1 MAEWAQ
7 ALVLFTILLA
17 SSVVGL
23 FLRRVLRDRL
33 SNREVM
39 EVIQLVVTMLVTFA
53 ALVLG
58 LVTTSAKASF
68 DAIDN
73 DIRGYA
79 SQIIQFDRLLRE
91 YGPEAEPAR
100 EMMRRYTAAAIAT
113 TWTEE
118 PPPPGYDPTL
128 KVLPTTSSKSLE
140 TPSLGDLLNRVE
152 QKVRALQP
160 RDDTHRQLAEDL
172 LAMFRELI
180 AQRWKLIE
188 QAHGSISGP
197 FLLVLEF
204 WLAIVFLS
212 FGLIGPRNA
221 ISFTMILLAAL
232 SIASVMFIILEF
244 DSPFSGVIFVES
256 GPLRNALAHLNH

>member
-23 FLRRVLRDRL
+23 LLRRFLRDRL

-39 EVIQLVVTMLVTFA
+39 ELIQLVVTMLVTFA

-128 KVLPTTSSKSLE
+128 KVLPTTSRRVSK
-140 TPSLGDLLNRVE
+140 R
-152 QKVRALQP
+152 P
-160 RDDTHRQLAEDL
+160 R
-172 LAMFRELI
+172 
-180 AQRWKLIE
+180 W
-188 QAHGSISGP
+188 
-197 FLLVLEF
+197 
-204 WLAIVFLS
+204 
-212 FGLIGPRNA
+212 
-221 ISFTMILLAAL
+221 
-232 SIASVMFIILEF
+232 
-244 DSPFSGVIFVES
+244 VIC
-256 GPLRNALAHLNH
+256 